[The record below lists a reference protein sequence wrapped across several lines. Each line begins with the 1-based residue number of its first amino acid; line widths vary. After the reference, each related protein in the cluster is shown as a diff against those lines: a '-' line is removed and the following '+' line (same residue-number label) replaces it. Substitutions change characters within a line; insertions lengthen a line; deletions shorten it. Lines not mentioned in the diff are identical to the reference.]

1 MSQYLVTYDE
11 SSREYSPPYD
21 YHDKGQGSY
30 STVTLK
36 KYVIVDSIDDL
47 IVFSVKSNVKYFEIA
62 REINPVFEVKV
73 TVKV

>member
-1 MSQYLVTYDE
+1 
-11 SSREYSPPYD
+11 
-21 YHDKGQGSY
+21 
-30 STVTLK
+30 LK